1 MWMKTERR
9 NEKYKEEKGILS
21 FIWYEFLV
29 LLICVLMIW
38 LWVCQLFP
46 ITFLRNFVQ
55 SNFSFWVIMCLS
67 NTAYWEVFLVT
78 QFEYIFWRD
87 KFTLYLLRYFSHHAF
102 HYAFCFCLFLF
113 FLSLYDLRLFCS
125 IVICTSG
132 NLEGLQFCSSGTFTL
147 LTLNNTCP
155 PLCFKYNAFKYSS
168 LKWSIKKMLAFPLP
182 LSLMIWF

>member
-55 SNFSFWVIMCLS
+55 SNFPFWVIMCLS

-102 HYAFCFCLFLF
+102 HYAICFCLFLF
-113 FLSLYDLRLFCS
+113 FFPYMIRGYFAPLWFVLL
-125 IVICTSG
+125 VIWKVCTFA
-132 NLEGLQFCSSGTFTL
+132 LVV
-147 LTLNNTCP
+147 
-155 PLCFKYNAFKYSS
+155 PLHF
-168 LKWSIKKMLAFPLP
+168 
-182 LSLMIWF
+182 